1 MNIRLV
7 LAGLAA
13 SAALCAMPGTARA
26 QIFVTSN
33 VVDGKDTVGEYT
45 TSGAT
50 VNAAL
55 LSALGFPTGIAVS
68 GGNLFVTSL
77 NNGTNGTIGE
87 YTTSGATVN
96 AALVS
101 GLNSP
106 QGIAVSD
113 GNLFVVTNFNN
124 GTIGEYTTSGATVN
138 AALVSG
144 VVSPSFIAVV
154 DPSVP
159 ETSIGTLLLL
169 GATAMF
175 G

>member
-1 MNIRLV
+1 
-7 LAGLAA
+7 
-13 SAALCAMPGTARA
+13 
-26 QIFVTSN
+26 
-33 VVDGKDTVGEYT
+33 
-45 TSGAT
+45 
-50 VNAAL
+50 
-55 LSALGFPTGIAVS
+55 
-68 GGNLFVTSL
+68 
-77 NNGTNGTIGE
+77 
-87 YTTSGATVN
+87 VN

-101 GLNSP
+101 GLNNP

-113 GNLFVVTNFNN
+113 GNLFVAEFYGN
-124 GTIGEYTTSGATVN
+124 TIGEYTTSGATVN

-175 G
+175 GLKRLLRKLA